1 MTMKFLIAFGLMALL
16 SFSLSLYLPWWV
28 VAPACFTTAIS
39 LKLKPL
45 QSFLAGFASISL
57 LWAAMA
63 WYLSVANDHVLA
75 HRMSQVILNKDN
87 PLLLVAVTGLIG
99 GITAGL
105 SAFSGALLRKAFLKD
120 GQNVKP
126 F

>member
-1 MTMKFLIAFGLMALL
+1 MKFLIAFGLMALM
-16 SFSLSLYLPWWV
+16 SFSLSLYLPWWI
-28 VAPACFTTAIS
+28 VAPACFTAAIS

-45 QSFLAGFASISL
+45 ESFLAGFASVSV
-57 LWAAMA
+57 LWAGMA

-105 SAFSGALLRKAFLKD
+105 SAFSGALLRNAFIKD
-120 GQNVKP
+120 VRQRRSL
-126 F
+126 